1 MRVLA
6 ALFLLALLAT
16 APAPAEPGDS
26 SCQAGR
32 LALENGESA
41 RAIELLEDCLSSED
55 LTPEEEVSVYAGLG
69 AALLAEER
77 FEDALAA
84 YNFAFAIAETQ
95 QAEVVEPTLWRN
107 RGIAR
112 AELGRLEPA
121 LEDLRR
127 AAMEMPDDVMTQ
139 LTLGIVY
146 QDMDRPADAVVAFD
160 HVVRLEPDWTG
171 AWINRSSALLDAGM
185 TGAAVED
192 ARRAVEMEPES
203 GTTLN
208 MLCWTLIK
216 DGRARTALP
225 LCEQAVALEPD
236 SGPIVHSHA
245 TALEALGRLD
255 EARRSTGGPG
265 SSRRTIRKSRPTTS
279 APTIPDRDEAPP
291 QRIRGIATS
300 GRWCKVSGPFGCAAP
315 VSTKRIASWVTVSP
329 SLQAEPMVS
338 GRPAHA
344 VLQRTDAG
352 S

>member
-1 MRVLA
+1 
-6 ALFLLALLAT
+6 
-16 APAPAEPGDS
+16 
-26 SCQAGR
+26 
-32 LALENGESA
+32 
-41 RAIELLEDCLSSED
+41 
-55 LTPEEEVSVYAGLG
+55 
-69 AALLAEER
+69 
-77 FEDALAA
+77 
-84 YNFAFAIAETQ
+84 
-95 QAEVVEPTLWRN
+95 
-107 RGIAR
+107 
-112 AELGRLEPA
+112 
-121 LEDLRR
+121 
-127 AAMEMPDDVMTQ
+127 MEMPDDVMTQ

-255 EARRSTGGPG
+255 EARPLY
-265 SSRRTIRKSRPTTS
+265 RRAWQLS
-279 APTIPDRDEAPP
+279 PDDPEITADY
-291 QRIRGIATS
+291 
-300 GRWCKVSGPFGCAAP
+300 
-315 VSTKRIASWVTVSP
+315 
-329 SLQAEPMVS
+329 E
-338 GRPAHA
+338 
-344 VLQRTDAG
+344 RTHNP
-352 S
+352 